1 MSRKGLL
8 DLLKGNI
15 SAHAFVKPMSEDQVE
30 TIIRKYALQN
40 AVFFKGQANPKA
52 VAGKVLGERPDMR
65 PRSAEVLE
73 LVGEI
78 VRQVNSLGLE
88 KQTAALAEMDPNLMV
103 KQKKERRFDLPELE
117 EAGKVVMRIAPGP
130 SGPLHIGHS
139 RVAIL
144 NDEYVKRYDGVL
156 INRLEDTNPEKID
169 PDAYDM
175 IPEDLDWLGVKV
187 HSTICQ
193 SDRFHVYYDIT
204 RKLIEMG
211 KAFVCTCPG
220 DSLKDLKADMRA
232 CPCRELPIEENLERY
247 DLLLSNHYKEGEAV
261 AVIKTDIAHPNPA
274 LRDFV
279 ALRIVDYPH
288 PRTGGK
294 FNVYPMMN
302 LSVAVDDHLMGMT
315 HVIRGK
321 DHLNNTHRQEYIYDY
336 LGWPKPR
343 FYHYGLV
350 NIPDTVLK
358 TSLIRQSIK
367 EGEYS
372 GWDDVRTG
380 TLRALQRRGITPD
393 SIRRYWI
400 EGGIK
405 SVDMQFSWENLF
417 SMNRDVID
425 DVSNRYFYVPSP
437 NPIRFHGIDHI
448 ESHAPLH
455 PDHSDRGVRHIVIKD
470 GDEILLSPEDMQLLH
485 ESGMVRLKDLC
496 NIELHEGARYAGT
509 DLSVLK
515 KGVKVVQW
523 VDQSSVPLEILM
535 PDGSIS
541 SGRVEKALLTE
552 KGATVQ
558 LERFGFVRLH
568 RQDGRVAA
576 VFSHR

>member
-1 MSRKGLL
+1 MSGENPLG
-8 DLLKGNI
+8 LLKGNI
-15 SAHAFVKPMSEDQVE
+15 LAHAFVNSMSEDQVE
-30 TIIRKYALQN
+30 TVVRKYALQN

-52 VAGKVLGERPDMR
+52 VAGKVLGERPELR
-65 PRSAEVLE
+65 SRSAEVLE
-73 LVGEI
+73 MVGSI
-78 VRQVNSLGLE
+78 VAEVNSLGLE
-88 KQTAALAEMDPNLMV
+88 RQTAALADMDPALMV
-103 KQKKERRFDLPELE
+103 KQKKERRFELPELE
-117 EAGKVVMRIAPGP
+117 GSEKVVMRIAPGP

-175 IPEDLDWLGVKV
+175 IPEDLEWLGVKV
-187 HSTICQ
+187 HSTVRQ
-193 SDRFHVYYDIT
+193 SERFHLYYDTT

-211 KAFVCTCPG
+211 KAFVCICPG
-220 DSLKDLKADMRA
+220 DSLKDLKAEMRG
-232 CPCRELPIEENLERY
+232 CPCRELTVEENLERF
-247 DLLLSNHYKEGEAV
+247 DRLLSNHYSEGEAV

-279 ALRIVDYPH
+279 ALRIVEHPH
-288 PRTGGK
+288 PRTGDK

-336 LGWPKPR
+336 MGWERPR

-367 EGEYS
+367 EGDYS

-393 SIRRYWI
+393 AIRRYWI

-425 DVSNRYFYVPSP
+425 DASNRYFYVPSP
-437 NPIRFHGIDHI
+437 QTLRFHGIDRV

-455 PDHSDRGVRHIVIKD
+455 PDHPERGERHIIIRE
-470 GDEILLSPEDMQLLH
+470 GDDVLLSPEDMALLQG
-485 ESGMVRLKDLC
+485 SGMVRLKDLC
-496 NIELHEGARYAGT
+496 NIELQDGAHYAGT

-523 VDQSSVPLEILM
+523 VDQGSAPMEILM

-541 SGRVEKALLTE
+541 SGRVERALMAE
-552 KGATVQ
+552 KGDTVQ

-568 RQDGRVAA
+568 HHGDKVSA
-576 VFSHR
+576 VFAHR